1 MCFLG
6 NLIDGQ
12 AALQDSRIIP
22 ENRAKIICRQF
33 FIIMLALFSFRLFPL
48 ESFLHFK
55 GKIMVIIIIPAV
67 VLFVGHCGV
76 CVYAL
81 LAAFIFRGEV

>member
-1 MCFLG
+1 MI
-6 NLIDGQ
+6 NKIDEMM
-12 AALQDSRIIP
+12 II
-22 ENRAKIICRQF
+22 F

-67 VLFVGHCGV
+67 VFLDTVVG
-76 CVYAL
+76 VYAL
-81 LAAFIFRGEV
+81 LAAFILGEFGVFMMRD

>member
-1 MCFLG
+1 M
-6 NLIDGQ
+6 
-12 AALQDSRIIP
+12 
-22 ENRAKIICRQF
+22 

-76 CVYAL
+76 LCVCFAGGFYFSGGSMMRSMTTIKNL
-81 LAAFIFRGEV
+81 FCLFSCLKCPLVVVCLE